1 MSQYVDDRDNQENFE
16 IEGPRIRLR
25 KIFKEENGIKK
36 KLEWQRIMLNKGIR
50 DKEVINFIVEIVEGY
65 AFMIGLMRENS
76 PIIQDPSN
84 ED

>member
-1 MSQYVDDRDNQENFE
+1 
-16 IEGPRIRLR
+16 
-25 KIFKEENGIKK
+25 
-36 KLEWQRIMLNKGIR
+36 MLNKGIG